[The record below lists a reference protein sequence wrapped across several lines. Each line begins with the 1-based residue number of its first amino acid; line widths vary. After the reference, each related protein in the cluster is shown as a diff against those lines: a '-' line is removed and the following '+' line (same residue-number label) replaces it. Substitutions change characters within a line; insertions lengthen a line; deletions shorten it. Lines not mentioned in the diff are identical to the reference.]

1 MGWLSPFRSS
11 RSEVFLGKGV
21 LQFYWNH
28 TWTWVFSCKLAAYF
42 QNTFFYEHLW
52 MAASVL
58 ISSLFWKYYVA
69 NGTYFFCFPFITEGV
84 KWLMEC
90 YLMFMTFNSIVTI
103 LYTSS
108 LKESLSKKCPYLE
121 LFWSVFS
128 RI

>member
-1 MGWLSPFRSS
+1 MGWLCPFRSS
-11 RSEVFLGKGV
+11 RPEVFLGKGV

-42 QNTFFYEHLW
+42 PEHLF
-52 MAASVL
+52 L
-58 ISSLFWKYYVA
+58 RTPLDGCFCPYFLSLLEILLRK
-69 NGTYFFCFPFITEGV
+69 GHLFFCFPFITEGV

-90 YLMFMTFNSIVTI
+90 YLMFMTFDSIVTI

-108 LKESLSKKCPYLE
+108 LKESLSKKCSYSE